1 MDRLPGR
8 QELDVADQPSLYDNA
23 VPSNGQDPDT
33 RPDPGTSITA
43 SYETID
49 NDRAPMMTFS
59 GVVR

>member
-1 MDRLPGR
+1 MA
-8 QELDVADQPSLYDNA
+8 EQPSLYDNA
-23 VPSNGQDPDT
+23 VPSNGYDPGT
-33 RPDPGTSITA
+33 RPDPGTAITA